1 MSRRFQ
7 ESGYIALLAV
17 LIVGAAATAIGI
29 TLLLTG
35 TDSQRSTL
43 AEQQSM
49 QARSLANACTEEALQ
64 VMHDNIAFAGTNTV
78 SIGQGSCTYVTT
90 VLTGTT
96 RSIAVSATVGNVVRK
111 IQAYVTI
118 GSTSISVTSWQEVS

>member
-1 MSRRFQ
+1 MRRRFQ

-17 LIVGAAATAIGI
+17 LIVGAAATAIGL
-29 TLLLTG
+29 TVLLTG
-35 TDSQRSTL
+35 TDSQRNTL

-49 QARSLANACTEEALQ
+49 QARDLANACTEEALQ
-64 VMHDNIAFAGTNTV
+64 VTHDNIAFAGTNTL
-78 SIGQGSCTYVTT
+78 SLGAGSCTYVTT

-96 RSIAVSATVGNVVRK
+96 RSIAISATVGIVVRK